1 MLWTIS
7 RVCNVLRQPI
17 SSPRANSPFHPAVS
31 FACSAWKL
39 FRSNS
44 PWRDEVHIFDWSEKA
59 DVRSPSRAKR
69 LRVSLTLLREQRAC
83 GGST

>member
-1 MLWTIS
+1 MRPAGAYI
-7 RVCNVLRQPI
+7 QPDD
-17 SSPRANSPFHPAVS
+17 
-31 FACSAWKL
+31 

-44 PWRDEVHIFDWSEKA
+44 PWRDEVEIFDWSEKA

-69 LRVSLTLLREQRAC
+69 LRVSPTLLREQRAC